1 MAKKII
7 QLSDVHFGDI
17 TFSHQLKS
25 NLLNQLEDANPDL
38 LIFAG
43 DITASGFQHEYEES
57 LEFVDELKSLTKT
70 HWVPGNHDAR
80 NVGLVHFQNMI
91 SPRKFVHT
99 DKNSNFT
106 IIGLDSAEADVSHGQ
121 IGRDQMDWLKDEL
134 AKIPE
139 DRAKVVTFHHH
150 IIPIPQTG
158 RERNILLDS
167 GDLMHVLTENGV
179 DFVLN
184 GHKHVPNVWMLNN
197 MVVLNSGTATT
208 GKLRGNMCASYNE
221 LEIKDGEVLVNMVK
235 TETGSK
241 KAMAHYSVEVR
252 DESLLIQSYTHNS
265 IHQV

>member
-1 MAKKII
+1 MGKKVI
-7 QLSDVHFGDI
+7 QISDVHFGDS
-17 TFSHQLKS
+17 TFSDGLKS
-25 NLLNQLEDANPDL
+25 NLLAQLEDDNPDL

-43 DITASGFQHEYEES
+43 DLTASGYAHEYEQA
-57 LEFVDELKSLTKT
+57 LEFVDELKSITKT
-70 HWVPGNHDAR
+70 HIIPGNHDAR
-80 NVGLVHFQNMI
+80 NVGLVHFENMI
-91 SPRKFVHT
+91 SERKFVHT
-99 DKNSNFT
+99 DKSSNFT
-106 IIGLDSAEADVSHGQ
+106 IIGLDSSEADVSHGQ
-121 IGRDQMDWLKDEL
+121 IGYDQLDWLKSEL

-197 MVVLNSGTATT
+197 MVVLNSGTPTT
-208 GKLRGNMCASYNE
+208 KRLRGNICSSYNE
-221 LEIKDGEVLVNMVK
+221 LQINDGEVFVNLVK

-241 KAMAHYSVEVR
+241 RQIAQYSVEVR
-252 DESLLIQSYTHNS
+252 DESFVIHSYTHNS
-265 IHQV
+265 IHKV

>member
-1 MAKKII
+1 MGKKII
-7 QLSDVHFGDI
+7 QISDVHFGDI
-17 TFSHQLKS
+17 TFSEVLKS
-25 NLLNQLEDANPDL
+25 NLLAQLEDANPDL

-43 DITASGFQHEYEES
+43 DLTASGFFHEYGEAC
-57 LEFVDELKSLTKT
+57 EFVDELQSITPAHLI
-70 HWVPGNHDAR
+70 PGNHDVR
-80 NVGLVHFQNMI
+80 NVGLVHFENLV
-91 SPRKFVHT
+91 SKRKFVHT
-99 DKNSNFT
+99 DKSSNFT
-106 IIGLDSAEADVSHGQ
+106 IIGLDSSEADVSHGQ
-121 IGRDQMDWLKDEL
+121 IGRDQMDWLKSEL
-134 AKIPE
+134 AKIPD

-221 LEIKDGEVLVNMVK
+221 LEINDGEVLVNMVK
-235 TETGSK
+235 TENGSK
-241 KAMAHYSVEVR
+241 KQMAHYSMEVK
-252 DESLLIQSYTHNS
+252 DESFVIHSYTHNP
-265 IHQV
+265 IHTV

>member
-1 MAKKII
+1 MGKKVI
-7 QLSDVHFGDI
+7 QISDVHFGDI
-17 TFSHQLKS
+17 TFSNVLKS
-25 NLLNQLEDANPDL
+25 NLMAQLEDANPDL

-43 DITASGFQHEYEES
+43 DLTASGFFHEYEEAS
-57 LEFVDELKSLTKT
+57 EFVDELKSITKT
-70 HWVPGNHDAR
+70 HIIPGNHDVR
-80 NVGLVHFQNMI
+80 NVGLVHFEKLI
-91 SPRKFVHT
+91 SKRKFVHT
-99 DKNSNFT
+99 DKSSNFT
-106 IIGLDSAEADVSHGQ
+106 VIGLDSSEADVSHGQ
-121 IGRDQMDWLKDEL
+121 IGRDQMDWLKEEL
-134 AKIPE
+134 AKIPD

-208 GKLRGNMCASYNE
+208 GKLRGNMFASYNE
-221 LEIKDGEVLVNMVK
+221 LEINDGEVLVNLVK

-241 KAMAHYSVEVR
+241 KQMAHYSMEVK
-252 DESLLIQSYTHNS
+252 DESFVIHSYTHNS
-265 IHQV
+265 IHKV